1 MTTSTFPKDNSVSP
15 PAATLARLVLLAT
28 IWIVVL
34 TISACVFRLGI
45 QLRHWA
51 WTNTENMHFQGDVT
65 HAYFWGTTADQDGL
79 LGMYRQIRSDYGDQ
93 PDMTHGLD
101 YAPLRL
107 TIVTIWAHWV
117 NLHFDENDQWDPG
130 KSYVFHRPLL
140 MANAACEAAAA
151 IGAVLVLRL
160 MRRIAFPGADHNSGV
175 RSLAREYLPLIVAAL
190 LVWFNPVLILNDCWP
205 QWDAWILPSFIFAL
219 YFSMRGWWFTAGAL
233 LGLGAMLK
241 GQILF
246 VTPVFIFWPLFS
258 GQWLSLGRLIAGFGV
273 AFTLIAIPWTLTSH
287 GDIAFASSGA
297 ILAAFIL
304 IYRQGWR
311 RPMFQLL
318 AAATF
323 VVPIWLTPKIL
334 SGDLSWLVLPYQYG
348 PTKHPEMGAAGTSNL
363 ATLLHE
369 QWGWE
374 ADGPDGTINLPL
386 PFGHTLEMT
395 MRTFLGAMYAISLII
410 CGIAA
415 AAQWQRRNFRF
426 LLAMYAPWLLFFAL
440 MPHVNQR
447 YLLWASCFFPLLIP
461 LGLGMTLLGA
471 LITLADCV
479 MLVDIMCRFNQG
491 SNPTLENVTH
501 GMYPG
506 LAFLILLIAAI
517 CLYNSL
523 IISRRSK
530 QAHLG

>member
-1 MTTSTFPKDNSVSP
+1 MTTTPVPKDNSTLP
-15 PAATLARLVLLAT
+15 PVATLTRLALLAT

-34 TISACVFRLGI
+34 TISAGVFHLGI
-45 QLRHWA
+45 RLRHWA
-51 WTNTENMHFQGDVT
+51 WTNTENMHFQNDVSR
-65 HAYFWGTTADQDGL
+65 AYSWGTTADQNGL
-79 LGMYRQIRSDYGDQ
+79 LGMYRQIRADYGDQ
-93 PDMTHGLD
+93 PDMEHGLD

-107 TIVTIWAHWV
+107 TIVTLWAHWV
-117 NLHFDENDQWDPG
+117 NQHFDADDQWDPA
-130 KSYVFHRPLL
+130 KSYAFHRPLL

-151 IGAVLVLRL
+151 VGVVLVLRL
-160 MRRIAFPGADHNSGV
+160 MRRIVNPGADPNAGALNV
-175 RSLAREYLPLIVAAL
+175 AREYVPLVIAAL

-233 LGLGAMLK
+233 LGIGAMLK

-246 VTPVFIFWPLFS
+246 VTPVFLLWPLFS
-258 GQWLSLGRLIAGFGV
+258 GQWLALGRLIAGIAV
-273 AFTLIAIPWTLTSH
+273 AITLIAIPWTLTSH

-304 IYRQGWR
+304 IYRKGRQ
-311 RPMFQLL
+311 RPLFQLL
-318 AAATF
+318 AAAAF
-323 VVPIWLTPKIL
+323 VVPIWSTPKIL

-348 PTKHPEMGAAGTSNL
+348 PIKHPEMGAAGTSNL

-374 ADGPDGTINLPL
+374 ADGPDGTIDFPL
-386 PFGHTLEMT
+386 PFGHTLEMA
-395 MRTFLGAMYAISLII
+395 MRSFLTSLYAICLIA

-415 AAQWQRRNFRF
+415 AVQWRRHNYRF
-426 LLAMYAPWLLFFAL
+426 LLAMYAPWVLFFAL
-440 MPHVNQR
+440 LPYLNQR

-461 LGLGMTLLGA
+461 LGVGMTLLGA

-491 SNPTLENVTH
+491 SDPTLETVTR

-506 LAFLILLIAAI
+506 LAFLILLIAGI
-517 CLYNSL
+517 FLYNAL
-523 IISRRSK
+523 ILSRRSK
-530 QAHLG
+530 QAQPG